1 MLRRK
6 KNVRWISNK
15 NLVIFFNPIFNLKF
29 SSLGLFFSINKKF
42 KGFFFYILKRHR
54 VQQQFV
60 SKINQINN
68 SLMIRNIEEVLMV
81 YTTRLF
87 ATGQFFLMI
96 LLSVYIVVD
105 HISRM
110 IVIVFYL
117 KEVVHLAQERI
128 IIIVVQKIL
137 SLSIVA
143 LRQVLCLK

>member
-1 MLRRK
+1 
-6 KNVRWISNK
+6 
-15 NLVIFFNPIFNLKF
+15 
-29 SSLGLFFSINKKF
+29 
-42 KGFFFYILKRHR
+42 
-54 VQQQFV
+54 
-60 SKINQINN
+60 
-68 SLMIRNIEEVLMV
+68 
-81 YTTRLF
+81 
-87 ATGQFFLMI
+87 MI

-143 LRQVLCLK
+143 LW